1 MNLGIYVKTLSNEN
15 EMSFISNI
23 INAAVDNNN
32 IKDCSIFYDGVGFIP
47 FDIPCGMFNSTDL
60 WNFNGKLL
68 VFNYTGD
75 KFSMHYHLKKKES
88 WYVQQGSFIFSWLDV
103 EDGKLI
109 SQIIKVGDS
118 VTIERG
124 LPHQLQAI
132 DDNSTIYEVSTQ
144 HFNEDSYRI
153 FRNTPMDLIGK

>member
-23 INAAVDNNN
+23 INSAVDNNN

-68 VFNYTGD
+68 VFNMDCLKSTFSIVNNIDIFYYYGWEKAVSIFQLLNIVNTNINIISKTEQDAKYLYRVTGI
-75 KFSMHYHLKKKES
+75 KTK
-88 WYVQQGSFIFSWLDV
+88 V
-103 EDGKLI
+103 I
-109 SQIIKVGDS
+109 SDS
-118 VTIERG
+118 SEIVDF
-124 LPHQLQAI
+124 LL
-132 DDNSTIYEVSTQ
+132 SV
-144 HFNEDSYRI
+144 
-153 FRNTPMDLIGK
+153 K

>member
-1 MNLGIYVKTLSNEN
+1 MKLEVE
-15 EMSFISNI
+15 
-23 INAAVDNNN
+23 
-32 IKDCSIFYDGVGFIP
+32 IKQPLKVEKAWGYE
-47 FDIPCGMFNSTDL
+47 L
-60 WNFNGKLL
+60 WIHNDEEYCGKLL

-88 WYVQQGSFIFSWLDV
+88 WYVQQGSFILSWLDV
-103 EDGKLI
+103 EDGKLV
-109 SQIIKVGDS
+109 SQIIKIGDS

>member
-1 MNLGIYVKTLSNEN
+1 MKLEVEIKQPLKIEKVWGYELWIHNNE
-15 EMSFISNI
+15 EY
-23 INAAVDNNN
+23 
-32 IKDCSIFYDGVGFIP
+32 C
-47 FDIPCGMFNSTDL
+47 
-60 WNFNGKLL
+60 GKLL
-68 VFNYTGD
+68 VFNNTGD

-132 DDNSTIYEVSTQ
+132 DDLSTIYEVSTQ